1 MAYRAFDVETFDSA
15 TRWETNTAEATVA
28 ARFTA
33 LEARVIAMA
42 DHDRLE
48 TGRPPSRIGRALDAV
63 FGIKRTAPLADPKLE
78 ALRRFTV
85 IARLAEGRLPEREI
99 ETFTAAGFSP
109 LQARALQ
116 LRAAATHLF
125 AH

>member
-1 MAYRAFDVETFDSA
+1 MAYRAFDVGSFDLDTS
-15 TRWETNTAEATVA
+15 WEHSTAQTAIA
-28 ARFTA
+28 ARFTP
-33 LEARVIAMA
+33 LEARVITMA

-48 TGRPPSRIGRALDAV
+48 TGRPLSRLGRAFDAI
-63 FGIKRTAPLADPKLE
+63 FGIKRAAPLADPKLE

-85 IARLAEGRLPEREI
+85 VARLAEGRLPEREI
-99 ETFTAAGFSP
+99 EAFTAAGFSP

-116 LRAAATHLF
+116 LRAAATQIF